1 MNKFP
6 KSERL
11 HSKKQIEELFSR
23 GTSFTIYPLRV
34 VFLKKPLESK
44 LPNQVLVSIPK
55 KVFKKA
61 VDRNKLKRR
70 IREAYR
76 LSKQVIEN
84 GQVGFYFI
92 IGYIYIGKE
101 IANYETIKDKLKQS
115 LLRLNEQQDL

>member
-1 MNKFP
+1 LNKFP

-11 HSKKQIEELFSR
+11 RSKKQIEELFSR

-34 VFLKKPLESK
+34 VFLRKPLESK

-76 LSKQVIEN
+76 LNKQVIEN

-92 IGYIYIGKE
+92 IGYIYIGKG